1 MDIETRGFAGFFGV
15 PLAYTP
21 FASQVTR
28 PQMPGLAFPSVEVT
42 EELTQP
48 GNSQPVTPAINT
60 RAAAERTQRMAA
72 RQQSWATVHWPNT
85 TFSFVEA
92 AGIGYLGRIWR
103 WLLPSRQGRPNDD
116 LSGLPTRYHQLA
128 RPCVQG
134 LDLTAKVELAA
145 GALRTMGID
154 KQQAP
159 LVLLIGHGSQ
169 SCNNAHAS
177 TLDCGACGGQ
187 AGEANARALAQLLNA
202 PEVRQGLKD
211 TAGIT
216 ISDDTVFAAGLHNTA
231 TDEIEGFDL
240 DLLPIAARRQWQQ
253 FSQRAAKAG
262 AVVRRAR
269 AASLWMSPDIG
280 DAALLDAYRR
290 RANDGSQTRPEWGL
304 TGNAAFVI
312 SPRAVTRGKHLE
324 RCYLHTYDADNDA
337 DGAVLEQ
344 LMMGPMLV
352 THWISWQYHA
362 STCDP
367 LHYGSG
373 NKVLHNVVGGH
384 IGVFEGNGGDLRIG
398 MPKQSLHDGDNW
410 RHEPIRLSVIIA
422 APSAR
427 ISAIIAKQPLLQQLF
442 DHDWML
448 LWARDPEGNLQRY
461 RHGRW
466 EALAL

>member
-21 FASQVTR
+21 FASDVTR
-28 PQMPGLAFPSVEVT
+28 PQMPGLAFPNINVT
-42 EELTQP
+42 EVLTQP
-48 GNSQPVTPAINT
+48 GNNQPVTAAISA
-60 RAAAERTQRMAA
+60 RAANERQQRMAA

-103 WLLPSRQGRPNDD
+103 WLHPARHDRPRDD
-116 LSGLPTRYHQLA
+116 FSGLPPRYHNLA
-128 RPCVQG
+128 RPSVQG
-134 LDLTAKVELAA
+134 LDLAAKVKLASDV
-145 GALRTMGID
+145 LRTMGID

-169 SCNNAHAS
+169 SCNNAHSS

-202 PEVRQGLKD
+202 PDVRQGLRD
-211 TAGIT
+211 DAAIN
-216 ISDDTVFAAGLHNTA
+216 INDDTVFAAGLHNTA
-231 TDEIEGFDL
+231 TDEITGFDL
-240 DLLPIAARRQWQQ
+240 DLLPIPARRQWQQ
-253 FSQRAAKAG
+253 FSNRAAKAG
-262 AVVRRAR
+262 AIVRRSR
-269 AASLWMSPDIG
+269 AASLWMQPDI
-280 DAALLDAYRR
+280 DETALLDAYRR
-290 RANDGSQTRPEWGL
+290 RANDGSETRPEWGL

-312 SPRAVTRGKHLE
+312 SPRDVTRGKHLE
-324 RCYLHTYDADNDA
+324 RCYLHTYDPNDDA
-337 DGAVLEQ
+337 DGLVLEQ
-344 LMMGPMLV
+344 LMMGPLLV

-398 MPKQSLHDGDNW
+398 MPRQSLHDGDNW
-410 RHEPIRLSVIIA
+410 RHEPIRLSVVIA
-422 APSAR
+422 APTER
-427 ISAIIAKQPLLQQLF
+427 ISHIIAKQPILQQIF
-442 DHDWML
+442 DNGWTL
-448 LWARDPEGNLQRY
+448 LWARDHSGHLQRY
-461 RHGRW
+461 HQGHW
-466 EALAL
+466 EDLVL